1 MFRFEKEIQ
10 MGNRLELISGKV
22 GQTLWQLQV
31 LEEVIAKFFVLVV
44 QAKQGMGR
52 EDVEVKI
59 GSALKGTFGSTI
71 KELIKEQKMPEAL
84 EPRFKHLLAER
95 NWLVHRSRSDS
106 KDAVLTDKGCR
117 DLIVRLD
124 AIAEETTMLLE
135 HVVVEADAFVQSH
148 GVKTEN
154 IDESVKRTM
163 EQWFDEIEP

>member
-1 MFRFEKEIQ
+1 

-95 NWLVHRSRSDS
+95 N
-106 KDAVLTDKGCR
+106 
-117 DLIVRLD
+117 
-124 AIAEETTMLLE
+124 
-135 HVVVEADAFVQSH
+135 
-148 GVKTEN
+148 
-154 IDESVKRTM
+154 
-163 EQWFDEIEP
+163 